1 MEKKPKTVNSGLEKI
16 KDLTESLLTKL
27 GIAEY
32 ELEIDND
39 LENELVRVSINLNDP
54 GMMIGFKGRTL
65 NSFQQILSLMI
76 NNNSKKEYQR
86 ILVDINSYRK
96 EQDDRLREVAAKA
109 AEKAVETS
117 QEVRLLPM
125 SSYERRLIHMTLSD
139 DPQIETFSEGEGS
152 SRRIVIKPK
161 Q

>member
-1 MEKKPKTVNSGLEKI
+1 MEKKQKKADSGLERI
-16 KDLTESLLTKL
+16 KDLTESLLTSL
-27 GIAEY
+27 GVSEY
-32 ELEIDND
+32 QLEIDRD
-39 LENELVRVSINLNDP
+39 LENELVCVSIDLEDP

-76 NNNSKKEYQR
+76 NNSPEEYQR
-86 ILVDINSYRK
+86 ILVDINNYRQ
-96 EQDDRLREVAAKA
+96 EQDDRLREVASRA
-109 AEKAVETS
+109 AEKAVETG

-139 DPQIETFSEGEGS
+139 DPQIETYSEGEGS